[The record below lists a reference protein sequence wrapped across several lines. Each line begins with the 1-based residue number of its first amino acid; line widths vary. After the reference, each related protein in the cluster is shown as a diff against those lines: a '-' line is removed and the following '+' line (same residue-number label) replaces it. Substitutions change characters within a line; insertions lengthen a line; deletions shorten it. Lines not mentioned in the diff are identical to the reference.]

1 MDSEEDNTDSNSVW
15 DNTPYTW
22 IITPL
27 ILFLLIA
34 VCATIVQIRRR
45 RAFRRFA
52 EAHLRRPDNSSR
64 LAPTATGRTR
74 TLAVP
79 GQPRTGADLE
89 AGPDDHVPS
98 RPGRARRW
106 VGIRIPAE
114 RTEVEGL
121 NEFGEAPPPY
131 EPPAKKDDDVE
142 LQNMTRP
149 GGGRDDAANTRNGS
163 VAEPPDYG
171 ALQRDHAADGV
182 RTPPPARTRY
192 A

>member
-1 MDSEEDNTDSNSVW
+1 MDSEEDNTDSNS
-15 DNTPYTW
+15 
-22 IITPL
+22 
-27 ILFLLIA
+27 
-34 VCATIVQIRRR
+34 IRRR

-79 GQPRTGADLE
+79 GQPRTATDLE
-89 AGPDDHVPS
+89 AGPDDHVVPS

-121 NEFGEAPPPY
+121 NDPAPY
-131 EPPAKKDDDVE
+131 EPAAKKDDDVE

-149 GGGRDDAANTRNGS
+149 GAGGDDAADARNGS
-163 VAEPPDYG
+163 VAEPPTTRNMARTAYGHHPGSDSIRLDYG
-171 ALQRDHAADGV
+171 
-182 RTPPPARTRY
+182 
-192 A
+192 